1 MTKFWAESDATGSA
15 ERGGKRDARL
25 SSAAQVRG
33 VKCYSP
39 VRSGMG
45 SEGGSYCRRECQ
57 SSLRIGRGSSGSWAG
72 DGCEGHRPAHEQA
85 PGGSA
90 LAEALE
96 ERSWLI
102 GFVSTAAGL

>member
-25 SSAAQVRG
+25 SSTAQVRG

-45 SEGGSYCRRECQ
+45 SKGSRYCRRGYQ
-57 SSLRIGRGSSGSWAG
+57 SSLGIGRGSSGSWAG
-72 DGCEGHRPAHEQA
+72 DGCEGYQPAQ
-85 PGGSA
+85 SA

-96 ERSWLI
+96 GTSRLI
-102 GFVSTAAGL
+102 GFVSTAANAH